1 LIGAAVVVAA
11 AVGAGAAFA
20 LNGRNSGSPPPPASS
35 SANANLPGSVQAL
48 DDPSSTIPA
57 GWTQETVQPSAT
69 GTSAGFS
76 IAVPPGWTE
85 QRSGKATYFNA
96 PGGGWLMKIDLTAHT
111 YPNMLTEAKYIE
123 SQVVAKGKFP
133 QYKRVSLSA
142 VPIRGTNGAFWQF
155 TWVNSGNVQ
164 TRSDDILFVKPTPT
178 GSQSYA
184 IYFRAP
190 TPGNDW
196 NTKYLPVFKKML
208 RTFQSVPS

>member
-1 LIGAAVVVAA
+1 VVVAA

-20 LNGRNSGSPPPPASS
+20 LNRGGSGSPPPSASNS
-35 SANANLPGSVQAL
+35 ASNLANANLPGSVQAF

-57 GWTQETVQPSAT
+57 GWTQEIVKPSAT
-69 GTSAGFS
+69 GTPAGFS

-85 QRSGKATYFNA
+85 KRSGQVTYFYA

-133 QYKRVSLSA
+133 QYKRVSLRA

-155 TWVNSGNVQ
+155 TWVNSGSVQ
-164 TRSDDILFVKPTPT
+164 TRSDDILFVKPTSA

>member
-1 LIGAAVVVAA
+1 
-11 AVGAGAAFA
+11 
-20 LNGRNSGSPPPPASS
+20 
-35 SANANLPGSVQAL
+35 
-48 DDPSSTIPA
+48 
-57 GWTQETVQPSAT
+57 
-69 GTSAGFS
+69 
-76 IAVPPGWTE
+76 
-85 QRSGKATYFNA
+85 
-96 PGGGWLMKIDLTAHT
+96 
-111 YPNMLTEAKYIE
+111 MLTEAKYIE

-133 QYKRVSLSA
+133 QYKRVSLRA

-155 TWVNSGNVQ
+155 TWVNSGSVQ
-164 TRSDDILFVKPTPT
+164 TRSDDILFVKPTSA